1 MIQVENLTKV
11 YKLSKRQ
18 MQKEKTK
25 NSTKVAVHNVSFCA
39 KEGEI
44 FGLLGPN
51 GAGKSTTLRCI
62 ATFLKPTE
70 GKITVDGFDTVDKD
84 IEVRT
89 KIGFLT
95 NDIKLDPQFSA
106 KYLFSFFGRMHGMD
120 DGAIEKRRN
129 ELFSYFGISEFQDKK
144 IGELSTGMKQKASI
158 AVSLVHDPQV
168 IIFDEPTNG
177 LDIVTARAVTDYL
190 KMMRDNGKLVIISTH
205 IMSEAQKMCDRI
217 GIIINGEKVIEGTLE
232 EILKD
237 TASEDLEDAFFE
249 LYKRNVKE
257 EA

>member
-1 MIQVENLTKV
+1 MIQVDNLTKV
-11 YKLSKRQ
+11 YKLNKKQ
-18 MQKEKTK
+18 MQEAKTK
-25 NSTKVAVHNVSFCA
+25 NSSKIAVKNVSFEA
-39 KEGEI
+39 KQGEI

-70 GKITVDGFDTVDKD
+70 GRITVEGFDTVSQD
-84 IEVRT
+84 IEVRN

-106 KYLFSFFGRMHGMD
+106 KYLFRFFGRMHGMSEES
-120 DGAIEKRRN
+120 IETRRK
-129 ELFSYFGISEFQDKK
+129 ELFDYFGISDFEDKK

-158 AVSLVHDPQV
+158 AVSLVHDPEI

-190 KMMRDNGKLVIISTH
+190 KLMRDRGKLVIISTH
-205 IMSEAQKMCDRI
+205 IMSEAQKLCDRI
-217 GIIINGEKVIEGTLE
+217 AIIINGDKVIEGTLD
-232 EILKD
+232 EILIKTSTD
-237 TASEDLEDAFFE
+237 DLEDAFFE
-249 LYKRNVKE
+249 LYKQNVKE